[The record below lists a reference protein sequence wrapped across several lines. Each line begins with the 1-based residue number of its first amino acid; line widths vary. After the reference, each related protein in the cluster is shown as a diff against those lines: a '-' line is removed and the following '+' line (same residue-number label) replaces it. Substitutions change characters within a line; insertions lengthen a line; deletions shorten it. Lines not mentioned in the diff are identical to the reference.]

1 MFLSKFETLTD
12 DLLAAK
18 SVLDSAKEAFT
29 SHEIALS
36 ELEIAL
42 SKLYRETKQSGEE
55 LLVRTSEGYFILD
68 FDNESGTLIGYR
80 KITQA
85 L

>member
-18 SVLDSAKEAFT
+18 SVLDSAKEVFT

-36 ELEIAL
+36 E
-42 SKLYRETKQSGEE
+42 LYRETKQSGEE

>member
-1 MFLSKFETLTD
+1 MTISKFDTLTD

-18 SVLDSAKEAFT
+18 GVLESAKKVFT
-29 SHEIALS
+29 DAELALS
-36 ELEIAL
+36 EL
-42 SKLYRETKQSGEE
+42 YRETDQRNEE
-55 LLVRTSEGYFILD
+55 LLVKTSEGYFILD
-68 FDNESGTLIGYR
+68 FDNQSGILIGYR

>member
-18 SVLDSAKEAFT
+18 SVLDSAKEAFMA
-29 SHEIALS
+29 HEIALS
-36 ELEIAL
+36 G
-42 SKLYRETKQSGEE
+42 LYRETKQSGEE

>member
-18 SVLDSAKEAFT
+18 SVLDSAKEVFT
-29 SHEIALS
+29 AHEIALS
-36 ELEIAL
+36 E
-42 SKLYRETKQSGEE
+42 LYRETKQSGEE